1 MTPLIKYNDNIKS
14 IKVDGEEY
22 LLSQY
27 ADDTAL
33 LLDGSEKSLRSTMS
47 VLQFYDNIS
56 GLNITIEKKKSLNR
70 LIKRQNRWNMP
81 RSRDHMG
88 I

>member
-56 GLNITIEKKKSLNR
+56 GLNITIEKKTKV
-70 LIKRQNRWNMP
+70 
-81 RSRDHMG
+81 
-88 I
+88 

>member
-56 GLNITIEKKKSLNR
+56 GLNITIEKKK
-70 LIKRQNRWNMP
+70 KV
-81 RSRDHMG
+81 
-88 I
+88 

>member
-27 ADDTAL
+27 ADDTSL

-56 GLNITIEKKKSLNR
+56 GLNITIEKNTKV
-70 LIKRQNRWNMP
+70 
-81 RSRDHMG
+81 
-88 I
+88 

>member
-1 MTPLIKYNDNIKS
+1 VTPLIKYNDNIKS

-56 GLNITIEKKKSLNR
+56 GLNITIEKKK
-70 LIKRQNRWNMP
+70 KV
-81 RSRDHMG
+81 
-88 I
+88 

>member
-56 GLNITIEKKKSLNR
+56 GLNITIEKNTKV
-70 LIKRQNRWNMP
+70 
-81 RSRDHMG
+81 
-88 I
+88 

>member
-1 MTPLIKYNDNIKS
+1 VDADKVTPLIKYNDNIKS

-56 GLNITIEKKKSLNR
+56 GLNITIEKNTKV
-70 LIKRQNRWNMP
+70 
-81 RSRDHMG
+81 
-88 I
+88 